1 VSAGAGRAAAA
12 AATVSGTGQCRSR
25 KSDRRSCN
33 ACIKD
38 RPNHDDSPQLS
49 NDVLG
54 LRGNAPEAGLLPPIH
69 LAFILGRRVVLAKGL
84 APRLHA
90 AVRKLSFLLL

>member
-1 VSAGAGRAAAA
+1 
-12 AATVSGTGQCRSR
+12 
-25 KSDRRSCN
+25 
-33 ACIKD
+33 
-38 RPNHDDSPQLS
+38 
-49 NDVLG
+49 VLG
-54 LRGNAPEAGLLPPIH
+54 LKGNAPEAGLLPAIH